1 MVVRLFQVHANNVVF
16 TLFFLHK
23 IATNYLSPSFLCY
36 FSSLYLFFFF
46 FFLNFLCFP
55 IMYILNI
62 TKAIQKMSIN
72 EIKDF
77 LFENYYKRI

>member
-16 TLFFLHK
+16 TLSFFLHK

-36 FSSLYLFFFF
+36 FSSLYLFFFY
-46 FFLNFLCFP
+46 FLCFP

-62 TKAIQKMSIN
+62 TKAIQKISIN

>member
-1 MVVRLFQVHANNVVF
+1 MVVRLFQVHANVVF

-46 FFLNFLCFP
+46 
-55 IMYILNI
+55 ILFVFSYNVYP
-62 TKAIQKMSIN
+62 K
-72 EIKDF
+72 
-77 LFENYYKRI
+77 YYKSYTKNVNQ